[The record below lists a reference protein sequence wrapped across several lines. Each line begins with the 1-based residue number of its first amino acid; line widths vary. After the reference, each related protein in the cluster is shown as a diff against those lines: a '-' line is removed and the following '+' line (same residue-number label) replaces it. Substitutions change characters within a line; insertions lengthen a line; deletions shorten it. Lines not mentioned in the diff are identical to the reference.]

1 MGRNFNFKMNCLLFL
16 CALALFFALAV
27 AHLDN
32 SNKITSDESERESQ
46 RSRRQNTAA
55 LESAAL
61 DAILATRGAGQGA
74 NADVSN
80 VINRFS
86 RRFAEHGSTDD
97 DDDSS
102 SSSSSSSSDDDDDGD
117 SSSDDDDDDDS
128 SSSSD
133 DDDDSSSSSDD
144 DDDS

>member
-1 MGRNFNFKMNCLLFL
+1 MNKAILLCL
-16 CALALFFALAV
+16 LALFLAV
-27 AHLDN
+27 AVARLDN

-55 LESAAL
+55 LEAAAV

-80 VINRFS
+80 VVNRFS

-102 SSSSSSSSDDDDDGD
+102 SSSSSSSSDDDDD
-117 SSSDDDDDDDS
+117 
-128 SSSSD
+128 
-133 DDDDSSSSSDD
+133 
-144 DDDS
+144 